1 MLKCRFL
8 APTSRDSALGRTR
21 ESVFLTKSLDD
32 SDAWNAVLVI
42 FLSWHEIP
50 PSAWHAQGAGPTGA
64 MVMAGI
70 SVPITSVVIAIFG
83 RWMSDLRG
91 MRLYPVLIHT
101 GFLVNFWGLLFP
113 PL

>member
-1 MLKCRFL
+1 
-8 APTSRDSALGRTR
+8 
-21 ESVFLTKSLDD
+21 
-32 SDAWNAVLVI
+32 
-42 FLSWHEIP
+42 
-50 PSAWHAQGAGPTGA
+50 